1 MTGVVRVGNER
12 NLAREQIVAAALE
25 LLNEVGFAKMTVRQL
40 ASKLR
45 VQAAALYWHFK
56 NKQALID
63 AMAVAIMAPQA
74 FEPPRAWRALLA
86 GFAQYN
92 RARLMAY
99 RDGAQV
105 IAHANIG
112 AQHVAMERVEM
123 LFKRLVDAGLPY
135 ELAAS
140 SYSLVGHFTL
150 GWVFEEQADPR
161 FSAAAPHESQ
171 QKRALTE
178 SYPTLSAVFTAFGA
192 GSLTQMRELQ
202 FEHALTIILDG
213 IQVRLDALPKVA

>member
-1 MTGVVRVGNER
+1 MAGVVRVGNER

-25 LLNEVGFAKMTVRQL
+25 LLNEVGFTKLTVRHL
-40 ASKLR
+40 ASKLH

-63 AMAVAIMAPQA
+63 AMAVAIMAPQG
-74 FEPPRAWRALLA
+74 FEPQPGWRALLA
-86 GFAQYN
+86 GIAHYN

-112 AQHVAMERVEM
+112 TQREAMEGVET
-123 LFKRLVDAGLPY
+123 LFKRLVDAGLPHK
-135 ELAAS
+135 LAAS
-140 SYSLVGHFTL
+140 SYFLVGRFTL

-161 FSAAAPHESQ
+161 FGENTPHGLQ
-171 QKRALTE
+171 QKQAFIE
-178 SYPTLSAVFTAFGA
+178 SYPTVSAAFMAAGA
-192 GSLTQMRELQ
+192 GNRSELHAQQ
-202 FEHALTIILDG
+202 FEQALVIILDG